1 MASISNKQMEKQ
13 LYALVECLADNYGFD
28 VDEAYEFCSDGTDV
42 NHIQKFME
50 KPKKAAEKPE
60 KEEKEKPSPLE
71 TAQKNIALWTKKA
84 DALDEKISSGKST
97 DEDADQAALDKL
109 HEKLEKERKKLAK
122 LDDEKP
128 AAKPAKKETPKK
140 EVAKKEPAKKEEKEK
155 RIKRMTPLIKG
166 QLKTALEGVKLEF
179 SDKHQKDFVAY
190 VEEMEDDDFR
200 ACGLADHMR
209 NYAKSHAEPE
219 EEEEID
225 NGAGTGLKPAAGHVT
240 LSLKALQAIKMTA
253 SVEPPGTYWDAD
265 NGRFVKGPEAVDDED
280 VEEITF
286 EDTEYGVGL
295 KSGRVYLEVDGKDVF
310 QGFSGVGKFKAMK
323 RV

>member
-42 NHIQKFME
+42 NHIQKFLEKE

-84 DALDEKISSGKST
+84 DALSEKISSGKTT
-97 DEDADQAALDKL
+97 DEEADQAALDKL
-109 HEKLEKERKKLAK
+109 NEKLEKERKKLAK

-128 AAKPAKKETPKK
+128 AAKPAKKETAKKETPKK
-140 EVAKKEPAKKEEKEK
+140 EKPAEKEK

-209 NYAKSHAEPE
+209 NYAKSHAEE
-219 EEEEID
+219 EVVVD

-240 LSLKALQAIKMTA
+240 LSLKALQGIKMTA
-253 SVEPPGTYWDAD
+253 SVEPPGTFWDAD

-286 EDTEYGVGL
+286 EGKDYGVGE
-295 KSGRVYLEVDGKDVF
+295 KSGRVYLEVDDKDVF
-310 QGFSGVGKFKAMK
+310 QGFIGVGKFKAMK
-323 RV
+323 RS